1 MIGDDRTDVREDMVR
16 TMRQEEL
23 ARLGG
28 RAAENEKIQ
37 ERDAVGKR
45 LLREDRCDVVLARA
59 DSASLEQAE
68 SLAEWERNAAGVAP
82 CMRIA
87 PWKGN
92 GHDGD
97 RE

>member
-1 MIGDDRTDVREDMVR
+1 
-16 TMRQEEL
+16 MRQEEM
-23 ARLGG
+23 ACPGG
-28 RAAENEKIQ
+28 RAAAIEEKL
-37 ERDAVGKR
+37 ERVALAER
-45 LLREDRCDVVLARA
+45 FLRENKRDDVLARS
-59 DSASLEQAE
+59 DSSCLEQAE